1 MTGRLRVVAILL
13 TAMTAQVTVFEEIRI
28 NGVSVELLLMVSV
41 LAGFHGGPHRGAVVA
56 FCAGLLQDS
65 VTATPMGL
73 HALVYAPLAVA
84 TSHLEVR
91 LARSTRPFLAA
102 GLAVAMAVGVLST
115 MLVGGLFGLHGVD
128 VERLARTA
136 LLASVMS
143 VALAVPTSRAVRWAV
158 TGGLPVNVDVR
169 GSGVELRG

>member
-13 TAMTAQVTVFEEIRI
+13 TAVIVQVTVFEEIRVS
-28 NGVSVELLLMVSV
+28 GVSVELLLLVSI
-41 LAGFHGGPHRGAVVA
+41 LAGFHGGPERGAVVA
-56 FCAGLLQDS
+56 FCAGLLHDTI
-65 VTATPMGL
+65 TATPMGL
-73 HALVYAPLAVA
+73 HALVYAPMAVA

-102 GLAVAMAVGVLST
+102 GLMVAMVIGVLST

>member
-102 GLAVAMAVGVLST
+102 GLAVAMAVGVLAT
-115 MLVGGLFGLHGVD
+115 MLAGGLFGLHEVD
-128 VERLARTA
+128 ATGLARTA
-136 LLASVMS
+136 VVASLMS
-143 VALAVPTSRAVRWAV
+143 MAVAAPTSRAVRWAV
-158 TGGLPVNVDVR
+158 TGGLPIDVDVR
-169 GSGVELRG
+169 GSGVESRG